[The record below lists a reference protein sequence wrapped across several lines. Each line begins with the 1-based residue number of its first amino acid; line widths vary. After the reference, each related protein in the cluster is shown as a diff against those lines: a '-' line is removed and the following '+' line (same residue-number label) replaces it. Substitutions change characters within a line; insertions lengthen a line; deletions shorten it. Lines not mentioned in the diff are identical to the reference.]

1 MEIKIAVK
9 ELAQYVCRSGNL
21 TSEYFSSQDYE
32 EGSRLHKLL
41 QKKYNDKSK
50 SEVYIKK
57 EMTYHNKSIVL
68 HGFIDGVLNI
78 DDEIIIEEIK
88 STQMD
93 FEELEIK
100 EDHLAQLKV

>member
-41 QKKYNDKSK
+41 QKNIM
-50 SEVYIKK
+50 IKVK
-57 EMTYHNKSIVL
+57 VK
-68 HGFIDGVLNI
+68 FI
-78 DDEIIIEEIK
+78 
-88 STQMD
+88 
-93 FEELEIK
+93 
-100 EDHLAQLKV
+100 